1 VSQTTDFISELIYA
15 ANTIAEVT
23 PFERR
28 RLLERGM
35 AIAAAQRELLE
46 LRGNIVPLQ
55 PGFMQD
61 MAKLAETAGRENGI
75 EILIGAGML
84 MLANEIRRLRLLS
97 KAADG

>member
-1 VSQTTDFISELIYA
+1 MSQTTDFISELIYA
-15 ANTIAEVT
+15 ANTIADVT

-46 LRGNIVPLQ
+46 LRGDIVPLQ

>member
-1 VSQTTDFISELIYA
+1 MSQTTDFISELIYA
-15 ANTIAEVT
+15 ANTIADVT

-28 RLLERGM
+28 RLLKRGM

-46 LRGNIVPLQ
+46 LRGDIVPLQ